1 MVRRGDGTLRL
12 PAQSFELGGV
22 LVDRAN
28 RFLETHPGDEDALRR
43 VLTLRLAT
51 VREDGEPTRR
61 RAARAEFSDQEWQL
75 VSELANYPN
84 RLVVTVTTES
94 GETFAEVAHEAIFKR
109 WDKLRDW
116 IAAER
121 EFLVWRSNLEAAHR
135 AWQAAPDRSKSD
147 ALLMGFA
154 LTQAQSWLAK
164 RSKDLPAADRQ
175 FIELSRKVAK
185 RRRHRVRALVGVL
198 AVPMF
203 LILVVLGVA
212 SLTWLW
218 REVIITRPYM
228 ASQVRP
234 YVLSAAAERA
244 VKPMDSFKECAEDA
258 HCPEMIVVPSG
269 SFTMGSPATEKD
281 RGHHEGPQHIVTIA
295 KPFAVS
301 KFELTFAD
309 WDGCGAYGDC
319 SQNISDNGFGR
330 GQQPVIMVT
339 WDDAQKYVAWLS
351 QMTGK
356 TYRLLSEA
364 EYEYA
369 ARAGTQTAYPWGDEI
384 GKNNAD
390 CNGCGSQWDNR
401 RPAPVGSF
409 AANRFGL
416 YDMVG
421 NVFGWVEDCS
431 HNNYDG
437 APTDGSAWIE
447 GGNCRDRVVRGGSW
461 SVSPDYLRSAS
472 GLRLTSDIRNFNLGF
487 RLGRTLVVP

>member
-1 MVRRGDGTLRL
+1 
-12 PAQSFELGGV
+12 
-22 LVDRAN
+22 
-28 RFLETHPGDEDALRR
+28 
-43 VLTLRLAT
+43 
-51 VREDGEPTRR
+51 
-61 RAARAEFSDQEWQL
+61 
-75 VSELANYPN
+75 
-84 RLVVTVTTES
+84 
-94 GETFAEVAHEAIFKR
+94 
-109 WDKLRDW
+109 
-116 IAAER
+116 
-121 EFLVWRSNLEAAHR
+121 
-135 AWQAAPDRSKSD
+135 
-147 ALLMGFA
+147 MGFA
-154 LTQAQSWLAK
+154 LTHAQSWLAK
-164 RSKDLPAADRQ
+164 RSKDLPAADRR

-185 RRRHRVRALVGVL
+185 RRRYRVRALVGVV

-212 SLTWLW
+212 GLTWLW

-281 RGHHEGPQHIVTIA
+281 RDHSEGPQHIVTIA

-301 KFELTFAD
+301 KIELTFAD

-421 NVFGWVEDCS
+421 NVFEWVEDCS
-431 HNNYDG
+431 HNNNDG

-447 GGNCRDRVVRGGSW
+447 GGDCRDRVVRGGSW

-472 GLRLTSDIRNFNLGF
+472 RLRLTPDIRNFNLGF